1 MSELIKNSLIWRLCA
16 AIGLWLGNGPFG
28 KLARF
33 FGQLWKASLTYRLC
47 AAVLTAD
54 ALAERS
60 AYGRALSGL
69 NGGLH
74 RLGAS
79 VRSALERSGLR
90 RIYGAVLRYAQGSFL
105 IGKLLSGGFT
115 SVLLL
120 MIAAYTPI
128 DYFLRDGL
136 QIAAIASIWDEA
148 LMVVCVIWIVYQ
160 RMTSKQPLGGRA
172 NSMDLYLGF
181 YIVAGLALLTF
192 CYTPHYFGV
201 NVTGFRAAMQYI
213 LLFFIVSRLIRN
225 DEDFMLIY
233 KAMVAIAFVLALH
246 GIYQFVIGVEIPAEW
261 TDKAEDAVRTRVF
274 SIFSNPNIMG
284 AYMLLFA
291 PMAIGMAYSTDDVA
305 EKVFYWFCGIC
316 MCFGCLFTMSR
327 GAWLALAI
335 AAVLF
340 ALIVDRRLFCL
351 MVLAGIAA
359 CFLPFVRSRITY
371 LFTPEFQESNARA
384 GRGKRWETAFTY
396 LDEYERWDVGLG
408 YGMFGGAV
416 AAQNEINENFD
427 YMYVDNYYVKL
438 IVENGIAGLSAFLTA
453 ILGLFWN
460 GIRACGRNAG
470 NSFKPLCA
478 GMLAGLSGILVHSF
492 FESLWEE
499 PYMMALFFAIVG
511 MLIYAGFFRKAGKIK

>member
-1 MSELIKNSLIWRLCA
+1 MSDLIKNSLIWRMCA
-16 AIGLWLGNGPFG
+16 AIGLWFGRCPFG
-28 KLARF
+28 RLFAFLGR
-33 FGQLWKASLTYRLC
+33 LWRESATYQLC
-47 AAVLTAD
+47 ARILKAKPIAKDSV
-54 ALAERS
+54 
-60 AYGRALSGL
+60 YGKRL
-69 NGGLH
+69 NRINQGLH
-74 RLGAS
+74 RLGTGLREALQG
-79 VRSALERSGLR
+79 SALR
-90 RIYGAVLRYAQGSFL
+90 RAYGAILRYFQSSFL
-105 IGKLLSGGFT
+105 IGKLLEGGFT
-115 SVLLL
+115 SILLII
-120 MIAAYTPI
+120 IAAYTPI

-136 QIAAIASIWDEA
+136 QIEAIAGIWDEA
-148 LMVVCVIWIVYQ
+148 LMIVCLIWIVYQ
-160 RMTSKQPLGGRA
+160 RMTSTKPLQGRA
-172 NSMDLYLGF
+172 NSMDVYLGF
-181 YIVAGLALLTF
+181 YMIAGLALLTF

-201 NVTGFRAAMQYI
+201 NLTGYRAAMQYI

-225 DEDFMLIY
+225 DDDFMLMY
-233 KAMVAIAFVLALH
+233 KVMIAIAFLFALH
-246 GIYQFVIGVEIPAEW
+246 GIYQFVVGVEIPAEW

-291 PMAIGMAYSTDDVA
+291 PMAIGMAYATDDTA
-305 EKVFYWFCGIC
+305 TKVFYWFCGIC
-316 MCFGCLFTMSR
+316 MCLGCLFTMSR

-340 ALIVDRRLFCL
+340 ALIVDRRLFGL
-351 MVLAGIAA
+351 MVVAGIAA

-438 IVENGIAGLSAFLTA
+438 IVENGIAGLCAFLTS
-453 ILGLFWN
+453 IVGLLWN
-460 GIRACGRNAG
+460 GIRACGRNSK
-470 NSFKPLCA
+470 NSYKPLCA
-478 GMLAGLSGILVHSF
+478 GMLAGLVGILVHSF

-511 MLIYAGFFRKAGKIK
+511 MLIYAGFFRKRAKRS